1 MAYEPLFAKPT
12 TPTSAVKV
20 SAPVASTGG
29 YVSLFAGKTTAPTAP
44 VAPPKPAL
52 LAPAPIDNQL
62 TNAFGI
68 KPQFSLSLP
77 KKQVT
82 APTQPTAPAPAVPV
96 PVKSTDISGGLPL
109 DLGHASSTLTLPTK
123 QQQEAVNKPLGAID
137 TYQQGKGAGP
147 AALRAVTGTF
157 KNVNDAMVTAAQKVD
172 PTTGQQKTK
181 TQRVVDNLRAGVST
195 LQLIPGWVGISAAL
209 QGASNI
215 ELTPP
220 DQAPGMFEVP
230 KMAIKYGAQGLNAA
244 FGAVEEAKKNAVNA
258 GFDKLLPQTPEFQQ
272 WRPLAQEVGSL
283 VAVLAAGK
291 IAHDVVKTGGEFKAR
306 TLATNDM
313 VEAAAKIL
321 DLPTEKNVLGQARR
335 IDPKTVTQSY
345 REIAREVHPDNGG
358 SPQELAVASQARAIL
373 EDYSTLSF
381 KDFRAKYNEPLMGAN
396 KVIKQ
401 LPAGE
406 APQSSVTTSPEQ
418 GGYQSLFA
426 EPKAVEVAPPVQAP
440 TFEPPTKPFVAEP
453 TSSKIILSDHPIH
466 TQVMNELLSSEPG
479 KRFAVQDGSSP
490 TGLKFTGEKST
501 FPEWVPKE
509 LRSKKLIDA
518 VTRHI
523 TDGTMPTKAAE
534 SRLYKVVADEMNAS
548 NEVLNDET
556 FVKTQRQNV
565 IDPFASK
572 AENDAALIKFDQEYA
587 KLKEQSRSSEAGAGT
602 VQQVGEPVQAK
613 AESQPTAT
621 QTAVASKSSKVGKSI
636 EAKAIEKGL
645 ASSFSESAQYDPI
658 TIKDQANRVSELMR
672 TDMER
677 AKRIVT
683 GKEKL
688 PDGMLG
694 GSIIKAMEDHAMATG
709 DAQLALE
716 IANSP
721 LTSAT
726 SIHAQEMRMLAER
739 NPDSAVVALQ
749 RLKKIKEEA
758 VIKKGAPKKE
768 RLVEQIQERIKKEKP
783 KATKETWSSFIESV
797 TC

>member
-1 MAYEPLFAKPT
+1 
-12 TPTSAVKV
+12 
-20 SAPVASTGG
+20 
-29 YVSLFAGKTTAPTAP
+29 
-44 VAPPKPAL
+44 
-52 LAPAPIDNQL
+52 
-62 TNAFGI
+62 
-68 KPQFSLSLP
+68 
-77 KKQVT
+77 
-82 APTQPTAPAPAVPV
+82 
-96 PVKSTDISGGLPL
+96 
-109 DLGHASSTLTLPTK
+109 
-123 QQQEAVNKPLGAID
+123 
-137 TYQQGKGAGP
+137 
-147 AALRAVTGTF
+147 
-157 KNVNDAMVTAAQKVD
+157 
-172 PTTGQQKTK
+172 
-181 TQRVVDNLRAGVST
+181 
-195 LQLIPGWVGISAAL
+195 
-209 QGASNI
+209 
-215 ELTPP
+215 
-220 DQAPGMFEVP
+220 
-230 KMAIKYGAQGLNAA
+230 
-244 FGAVEEAKKNAVNA
+244 
-258 GFDKLLPQTPEFQQ
+258 
-272 WRPLAQEVGSL
+272 
-283 VAVLAAGK
+283 
-291 IAHDVVKTGGEFKAR
+291 
-306 TLATNDM
+306 M

-373 EDYSTLSF
+373 EDYSTMSS

-406 APQSSVTTSPEQ
+406 APQSSVATLPEQ

-440 TFEPPTKPFVAEP
+440 TFEPPTESKAVATTTPQVETVKLYHATPSENLASIEANGLLPSKKSVLGEGTYFTTTPEKAQGYVESMKGQKNGSVITRQLDPNAKIFEYIPNENP
-453 TSSKIILSDHPIH
+453 TFSGRTPQEIALNEKIKEIRKTSGADKNSIAIPNAIKEAGYDGAKMGETTAIYNPSVISKIPESIKSASI
-466 TQVMNELLSSEPG
+466 SEP
-479 KRFAVQDGSSP
+479 S
-490 TGLKFTGEKST
+490 
-501 FPEWVPKE
+501 
-509 LRSKKLIDA
+509 
-518 VTRHI
+518 
-523 TDGTMPTKAAE
+523 
-534 SRLYKVVADEMNAS
+534 
-548 NEVLNDET
+548 
-556 FVKTQRQNV
+556 VKTESV
-565 IDPFASK
+565 ST
-572 AENDAALIKFDQEYA
+572 
-587 KLKEQSRSSEAGAGT
+587 SET
-602 VQQVGEPVQAK
+602 K
-613 AESQPTAT
+613 R
-621 QTAVASKSSKVGKSI
+621 SKVGKSI
-636 EAKAIEKGL
+636 EAKAIEQGL

-758 VIKKGAPKKE
+758 AIKKGAPKKE